1 MYTSAKSMM
10 DACEEQN
17 KTIYELQLDQEM
29 EASDMTKEEIYDYLR
44 KTYEIMKKSANAGLA
59 EPITSM
65 SGMTGKN
72 AFKVND
78 YSMNS
83 KSISGA
89 LITKAMARALS
100 TSEVNASMGRI
111 VAAPTAGASGILPAT
126 LVTMQDEFDYSDE
139 EIFNALLT
147 ASAVGEIIAV
157 NATIS
162 GAEGGCQAECGAA
175 AAMAAAAIIELR
187 GGTIDDIFTAA
198 SFALKNIMGLICDPV
213 CGLVEYPCN
222 LRNASGVVNAII
234 SADLTLAGVEA
245 LIPFDETVGAMG
257 NVGKELPVSLK
268 ETAIGGIAGTE
279 TAQRLYEEFLDK

>member
-1 MYTSAKSMM
+1 M
-10 DACEEQN
+10 DACKEQN

-44 KTYEIMKKSANAGLA
+44 KTYEIMKKSANAGLT

-83 KSISGA
+83 KSISGS
-89 LITKAMARALS
+89 LVTKAMARALS

-187 GGTIDDIFTAA
+187 GGSINDIFTAA

>member
-10 DACEEQN
+10 DACKEQN

-29 EASDMTKEEIYDYLR
+29 EASDMTKDEIYDYLR
-44 KTYEIMKKSANAGLA
+44 KTYEIMKKSANAGLT

-83 KSISGA
+83 KSISGS
-89 LITKAMARALS
+89 LVTKAMARALS

-139 EIFNALLT
+139 EILNALLT
-147 ASAVGEIIAV
+147 ASAVGEIISV

-187 GGTIDDIFTAA
+187 GGSIDDIFTAA

>member
-1 MYTSAKSMM
+1 MYTSASSMM
-10 DACEEQN
+10 DACKEQN
-17 KTIYELQLDQEM
+17 KKIYELQLQEEM
-29 EASDMTKEEIYDYLR
+29 EAEELSKEDVYEYLR
-44 KTYEIMKKSANAGLA
+44 KTYEIMKKSATAGL
-59 EPITSM
+59 ETPIMSM

-72 AFKVND
+72 AFKVNE
-78 YSMNS
+78 YAESGNS
-83 KSISGA
+83 VSGS
-89 LITKAMARALS
+89 LINKAMARALS
-100 TSEVNASMGRI
+100 TSEINASMGRI

-126 LVTMQDEFDYSDE
+126 LVTMQEEFNHTDE

-175 AAMAAAAIIELR
+175 AAMAAAAIVELR
-187 GGTIDDIFTAA
+187 GGSIDEIFTSA

-234 SADLTLAGVEA
+234 SADLALAGVEA

-257 NVGKELPVSLK
+257 NVGKELPVALK

>member
-10 DACEEQN
+10 DACKEHN

-29 EASDMTKEEIYDYLR
+29 EASDMTKDEIYDYLR
-44 KTYEIMKKSANAGLA
+44 KTYEIMKKSANAGLT

-83 KSISGA
+83 KSISGS

-187 GGTIDDIFTAA
+187 GGSINDIFTAA

>member
-10 DACEEQN
+10 DACKEQN

-44 KTYEIMKKSANAGLA
+44 KTYEIMKKSANAGLT

-83 KSISGA
+83 KSISGS

-126 LVTMQDEFDYSDE
+126 LITMQDEFDYSDE

-187 GGTIDDIFTAA
+187 GGSIADIFTAA

>member
-10 DACEEQN
+10 DACKEQN

-83 KSISGA
+83 KSISGS

-187 GGTIDDIFTAA
+187 GGSIDDIFTAA

>member
-10 DACEEQN
+10 DACKEQN

-29 EASDMTKEEIYDYLR
+29 EASDMTKDEIYDYLR
-44 KTYEIMKKSANAGLA
+44 KTYEIMKKSANAGLT

-175 AAMAAAAIIELR
+175 AAMAAAAIIELK
-187 GGTIDDIFTAA
+187 GGSINDIFTAA

>member
-10 DACEEQN
+10 DACKEQN

-83 KSISGA
+83 KSISGS

-139 EIFNALLT
+139 EILNALLT

-187 GGTIDDIFTAA
+187 GGSIDDIFTAA

>member
-10 DACEEQN
+10 DACKEQN
-17 KTIYELQLDQEM
+17 KTIYELQLQEEM
-29 EASDMTKEEIYDYLR
+29 EAGELSKDDVYDYLR
-44 KTYEIMKKSANAGLA
+44 KTYEIMKKSATAGLDT
-59 EPITSM
+59 PIMSM
-65 SGMTGKN
+65 SGMTGEN
-72 AFKVND
+72 AYKVNE
-78 YSMNS
+78 YAKNGNPV
-83 KSISGA
+83 SGA

-187 GGTIDDIFTAA
+187 GGSIDDIFTAA

>member
-1 MYTSAKSMM
+1 M

-29 EASDMTKEEIYDYLR
+29 EASDMTKDEIYDYLR

-187 GGTIDDIFTAA
+187 GGSINDIFTAA

>member
-1 MYTSAKSMM
+1 MYTSAESMIA
-10 DACEEQN
+10 ACKEQN
-17 KTIYELQLDQEM
+17 KKIYELQIDQEM
-29 EASDMTKEEIYDYLR
+29 EAEELTKEEVFEYLR
-44 KTYEIMKKSANAGLA
+44 KTYEIMKKSATAGLDT
-59 EPITSM
+59 PITSM

-72 AFKVND
+72 AFKVNE
-78 YSMNS
+78 YAKISNP
-83 KSISGA
+83 ISGT
-89 LITKAMARALS
+89 LIAKAMARALS

-126 LVTMQDEFDYSDE
+126 LVTMQDEFDYTDE

-175 AAMAAAAIIELR
+175 AAMAAAAIVELKNGSIEEV
-187 GGTIDDIFTAA
+187 FTSA

-234 SADLTLAGVEA
+234 SADLALAGVEA

>member
-1 MYTSAKSMM
+1 MYTSASSMM
-10 DACEEQN
+10 DACKEQN
-17 KTIYELQLDQEM
+17 KKIYELQLQEEM
-29 EASDMTKEEIYDYLR
+29 EAEELSKEDVYEYLR
-44 KTYEIMKKSANAGLA
+44 KTYEIMKKSATAGL
-59 EPITSM
+59 ETPIMSM

-72 AFKVND
+72 AFKVNE
-78 YSMNS
+78 YAESGNS
-83 KSISGA
+83 VSGS
-89 LITKAMARALS
+89 LINKAMARALS
-100 TSEVNASMGRI
+100 TSEINASMGRI

-126 LVTMQDEFDYSDE
+126 LVTMQEEFNRTDE

-175 AAMAAAAIIELR
+175 AAMAAAAIVELKGGSIEQ
-187 GGTIDDIFTAA
+187 IFTSA

-234 SADLTLAGVEA
+234 SADLALAGVEG

-257 NVGKELPVSLK
+257 NVGKELPVALK

>member
-1 MYTSAKSMM
+1 M
-10 DACEEQN
+10 DACKEQN

-83 KSISGA
+83 KSISGS

-187 GGTIDDIFTAA
+187 GGSINDIFTAA

>member
-10 DACEEQN
+10 DACKEQN

-29 EASDMTKEEIYDYLR
+29 EASDMTKDEIYDYLR

-187 GGTIDDIFTAA
+187 GGSINDIFTAA

>member
-1 MYTSAKSMM
+1 MYTSAKSML
-10 DACEEQN
+10 DACKEQN
-17 KTIYELQLDQEM
+17 KTLYELQLDQEM
-29 EASDMTKEEIYDYLR
+29 EAEELTKEQVYDYLR
-44 KTYEIMKKSANAGLA
+44 KTYEIMKKSATAGL
-59 EPITSM
+59 ETPITSM

-72 AFKVND
+72 AFKVYEYAKND
-78 YSMNS
+78 S
-83 KSISGA
+83 SISGN

-100 TSEVNASMGRI
+100 TSEINASMGRI

-139 EIFNALLT
+139 EILNALLT

-187 GGTIDDIFTAA
+187 GGTMEDVFTAA

-234 SADLTLAGVEA
+234 SADLALAGVEA

-257 NVGKELPVSLK
+257 NVGKELPVALK

>member
-1 MYTSAKSMM
+1 M
-10 DACEEQN
+10 DACKEQN
-17 KTIYELQLDQEM
+17 KTIYELQLQEEM
-29 EASDMTKEEIYDYLR
+29 EAGELSKDDVYDYLR
-44 KTYEIMKKSANAGLA
+44 KTYEIMKKSATAGLDT
-59 EPITSM
+59 PIMSM
-65 SGMTGKN
+65 SGMTGEN
-72 AFKVND
+72 AYKVNE
-78 YSMNS
+78 YAKNGNPV
-83 KSISGA
+83 SGA

-187 GGTIDDIFTAA
+187 GGSIDDIFTAA

>member
-10 DACEEQN
+10 DACKEQN
-17 KTIYELQLDQEM
+17 KTLYELQLDQEM
-29 EASDMTKEEIYDYLR
+29 EAEELTKEQVYDYLR
-44 KTYEIMKKSANAGLA
+44 KTYEIMKKSATAGL
-59 EPITSM
+59 ETPITSM

-72 AFKVND
+72 AFKVYEYAKN
-78 YSMNS
+78 NS
-83 KSISGA
+83 SISGN

-100 TSEVNASMGRI
+100 TSEINASMGRI

-139 EIFNALLT
+139 EILNALLT

-187 GGTIDDIFTAA
+187 GGTMEDVFTAA

-234 SADLTLAGVEA
+234 SADLALAGVEA

>member
-1 MYTSAKSMM
+1 MYTNAQSMI

-17 KTIYELQLDQEM
+17 KKLYEIQIEQEM
-29 EASDMTKEEIYDYLR
+29 ESGELTKDDIYEYLR
-44 KTYEIMKKSANAGLA
+44 KTYEIMKKSAKAGL
-59 EPITSM
+59 ETPIMSM

-72 AFKVND
+72 AFKVNE
-78 YSMNS
+78 YAN
-83 KSISGA
+83 IGNPVSGS

-126 LVTMQDEFDYSDE
+126 LLTMQEEFGYSDE
-139 EIFNALLT
+139 EIYNALLT
-147 ASAVGEIIAV
+147 ASAVGELIAV

-187 GGTIDDIFTAA
+187 GGTIENVFTAA
-198 SFALKNIMGLICDPV
+198 SFALKNIMGLVCDPV

-234 SADLTLAGVEA
+234 SADLALAGVEA

-279 TAQRLYEEFLDK
+279 TAQRLYDEFLNK

>member
-1 MYTSAKSMM
+1 MYTSASSMM
-10 DACEEQN
+10 DACKEQN
-17 KTIYELQLDQEM
+17 KKIYELQLQEEM
-29 EASDMTKEEIYDYLR
+29 EAEELSKEDVYEYLR
-44 KTYEIMKKSANAGLA
+44 KTYEIMKKSATAGL
-59 EPITSM
+59 ETPIMSM

-72 AFKVND
+72 AFKVNE
-78 YSMNS
+78 YAESGNS
-83 KSISGA
+83 VSGS
-89 LITKAMARALS
+89 LINKAMARALS
-100 TSEVNASMGRI
+100 TSEINASMGRI

-126 LVTMQDEFDYSDE
+126 LVTMQEEFAHTDE

-175 AAMAAAAIIELR
+175 AAMAAAAIVELK
-187 GGTIDDIFTAA
+187 GGSIDEIFTSA

-234 SADLTLAGVEA
+234 SADLALAGVEA

-257 NVGKELPVSLK
+257 NVGKELPVALK

>member
-1 MYTSAKSMM
+1 M
-10 DACEEQN
+10 DACKEQN
-17 KTIYELQLDQEM
+17 KTIYELQLQEEM
-29 EASDMTKEEIYDYLR
+29 EAGELSKDDVYDYLR
-44 KTYEIMKKSANAGLA
+44 KTYEIMKKSATAGLDT
-59 EPITSM
+59 PIMSM
-65 SGMTGKN
+65 SGMTGEN
-72 AFKVND
+72 AYKVNE
-78 YSMNS
+78 YAKNGNPV
-83 KSISGA
+83 SGA

-187 GGTIDDIFTAA
+187 GGSINDIFTAA

>member
-10 DACEEQN
+10 DACKEQN

-44 KTYEIMKKSANAGLA
+44 KTYEIMKKSANAGLT

-83 KSISGA
+83 KSISGS

-187 GGTIDDIFTAA
+187 GGSINDIFTAA

-213 CGLVEYPCN
+213 CGRVEYPCN

>member
-1 MYTSAKSMM
+1 M
-10 DACEEQN
+10 DACKEQN

-29 EASDMTKEEIYDYLR
+29 EASDMTKDEIYDYLR

-83 KSISGA
+83 KSISGS

-187 GGTIDDIFTAA
+187 GGSIDDIFTAA

-234 SADLTLAGVEA
+234 SADLTLAGVQA

>member
-10 DACEEQN
+10 DACKEQN
-17 KTIYELQLDQEM
+17 KTLYELQVQEEM
-29 EASDMTKEEIYDYLR
+29 EANELSRDDVYNYLR
-44 KTYEIMKKSANAGLA
+44 KTYEIMKKSATAGL
-59 EPITSM
+59 ETPITSM

-72 AFKVND
+72 AFKVYEYAKN
-78 YSMNS
+78 NS
-83 KSISGA
+83 SISGN

-100 TSEVNASMGRI
+100 TSEINASMGKI

-139 EIFNALLT
+139 EILNALLT

-187 GGTIDDIFTAA
+187 GGTMEDVFTAA

-234 SADLTLAGVEA
+234 SADLALAGVEA

>member
-1 MYTSAKSMM
+1 M
-10 DACEEQN
+10 DACKEQN

-44 KTYEIMKKSANAGLA
+44 KTYEIMKKSANAGLT

-83 KSISGA
+83 KSISGS

-187 GGTIDDIFTAA
+187 GGSIDGIFTAA

>member
-10 DACEEQN
+10 DACKEQN

-29 EASDMTKEEIYDYLR
+29 EASDMTKDEIYDYLR

-187 GGTIDDIFTAA
+187 GGSIDDIFTAA

>member
-10 DACEEQN
+10 DACKEQN

-44 KTYEIMKKSANAGLA
+44 KTYEIMKKSANAGLT

-83 KSISGA
+83 KSISGS

-187 GGTIDDIFTAA
+187 GGSIDDIFTAA

-222 LRNASGVVNAII
+222 LRNASGVVNSII

>member
-10 DACEEQN
+10 DACKEQN

-29 EASDMTKEEIYDYLR
+29 EASDMTKDEIYDYLR
-44 KTYEIMKKSANAGLA
+44 KTYEIMKKSANAGLT

-83 KSISGA
+83 KSISGS

-139 EIFNALLT
+139 EILNALLT

-187 GGTIDDIFTAA
+187 GGTMEDVFTAA
-198 SFALKNIMGLICDPV
+198 SFALKNVMGLICDPV

>member
-10 DACEEQN
+10 DACKEQN

-29 EASDMTKEEIYDYLR
+29 EASDMTKDEIYDYLR
-44 KTYEIMKKSANAGLA
+44 KTYVIMKKSANAGLT

-83 KSISGA
+83 KSISGS

-187 GGTIDDIFTAA
+187 GGSIDDIFTAA

>member
-1 MYTSAKSMM
+1 MYTSAKSML
-10 DACEEQN
+10 DACKEQN
-17 KTIYELQLDQEM
+17 KTLYELQLDQEM
-29 EASDMTKEEIYDYLR
+29 EAEELTKEQVYDYLR
-44 KTYEIMKKSANAGLA
+44 KTYEIMKKSATAGL
-59 EPITSM
+59 ETPITSM

-72 AFKVND
+72 AFKVYEYAKN
-78 YSMNS
+78 NS
-83 KSISGA
+83 SISGN

-100 TSEVNASMGRI
+100 TSEINASMGRI

-139 EIFNALLT
+139 EILNALLT

-187 GGTIDDIFTAA
+187 GGTMEDVFTAA

-234 SADLTLAGVEA
+234 SADLALAGVEA

-257 NVGKELPVSLK
+257 NVGKELPVALK